1 MTEIPRCSH
10 GHILLAC
17 PRDDCP
23 EQDAYVSDFNAR
35 MDEHYERQRAEAR
48 RLVRAELGLPDG

>member
-10 GHILLAC
+10 GNILLAC

-23 EQDAYVSDFNAR
+23 EQDAYVKDFNAR
-35 MDEHYERQRAEAR
+35 MDAHYEHQRAEAR